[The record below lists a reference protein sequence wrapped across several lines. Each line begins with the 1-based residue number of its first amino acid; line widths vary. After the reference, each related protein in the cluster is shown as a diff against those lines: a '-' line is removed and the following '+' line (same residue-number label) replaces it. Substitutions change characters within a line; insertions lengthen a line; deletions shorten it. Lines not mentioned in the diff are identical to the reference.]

1 MCNSEQHLVVYCWCI
16 WIDWILIQLA
26 CVTYTNTWHA
36 LSLSLSIMHLQR
48 ILFLFKINIHRLKS
62 QSHLHLIIW
71 TRVNFNNETQMKHIN
86 LHFFC
91 FIILAVELF
100 FAALSNTIN
109 TFNAWLET
117 LQLTSYYV
125 YYLYKWLCNSPN
137 NYNYNKCNARCIN
150 NIFLAIRVSLL
161 YYYFGLIEFALRL
174 HLLRHWSR

>member
-1 MCNSEQHLVVYCWCI
+1 MCNSEQQLVVYCWCI

-36 LSLSLSIMHLQR
+36 LSLSLYYAFAEDSVSIQNQHPQT
-48 ILFLFKINIHRLKS
+48 KESKS
-62 QSHLHLIIW
+62 FAFVW
-71 TRVNFNNETQMKHIN
+71 TRIDLNNETQMKHIN
-86 LHFFC
+86 LLWFFC
-91 FIILAVELF
+91 FIILAVKLF